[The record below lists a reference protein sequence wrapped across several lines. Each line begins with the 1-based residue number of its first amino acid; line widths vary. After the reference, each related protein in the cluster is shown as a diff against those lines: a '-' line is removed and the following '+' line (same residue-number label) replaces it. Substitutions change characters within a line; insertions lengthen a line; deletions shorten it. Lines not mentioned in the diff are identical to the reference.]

1 MKNETAGWTNESF
14 MEDNRGKMAVFFHAV
29 QIKNNYKSE
38 LEKRP
43 IFEEKIYLK
52 KLVPGDSTLVID
64 RPMRETDIEEF
75 PIEWARFE
83 QKKEQ
88 KADGTPIDAWAAIS
102 ETQKAEFKAL
112 HIFTIDQFATLP
124 DSAGNKIMGFNDLRA
139 KARAFIGAAQDS
151 EMMNKIRAETDEKLK
166 AQEAEMA
173 ELRAMIAEL
182 KTKKAGRPR
191 KKEVVE

>member
-29 QIKNNYKSE
+29 QVKNNFKTE
-38 LEKRP
+38 MEKRP
-43 IFEEKIYLK
+43 IFEERIFLK
-52 KLVPGDSTLVID
+52 KLVPGDSTLVVD
-64 RPMRETDIEEF
+64 RPMREADMEDY

-88 KADGTPIDAWAAIS
+88 KADGTPIDAWMAIND
-102 ETQKAEFKAL
+102 TQKAEFKAL
-112 HIFTIDQFATLP
+112 HIFTIDQFAKLP

-151 EMMNKIRAETDEKLK
+151 QMMDRIRAETDEKLK
-166 AQEAEMA
+166 AQEVEMS

-182 KTKKAGRPR
+182 TSKKAGRPR
-191 KKEVVE
+191 KETVE

>member
-29 QIKNNYKSE
+29 QVKNNFKTE
-38 LEKRP
+38 MEKRP
-43 IFEEKIYLK
+43 IFEERIFLK
-52 KLVPGDSTLVID
+52 KLVPGDSTLVVD
-64 RPMRETDIEEF
+64 RPMREADMEDY

-88 KADGTPIDAWAAIS
+88 KADGTPIDAWIAIND
-102 ETQKAEFKAL
+102 TQKAEFKAL
-112 HIFTIDQFATLP
+112 HIFTIDQFAKLP

-151 EMMNKIRAETDEKLK
+151 QMMDRIRAETDEKLK
-166 AQEAEMA
+166 AQEVEMS

-182 KTKKAGRPR
+182 TSKKAGRPR
-191 KKEVVE
+191 KETVE

>member
-29 QIKNNYKSE
+29 QVKNNFKTE

-43 IFEEKIYLK
+43 IFEERIFLK
-52 KLVPGDSTLVID
+52 KLVPGDSTLVVD
-64 RPMRETDIEEF
+64 RPMRETDKEDY

-88 KADGTPIDAWAAIS
+88 KSDGTPIDAWMAIND
-102 ETQKAEFKAL
+102 TQKAEFKAL
-112 HIFTIDQFATLP
+112 HIFTIDQFAKLP
-124 DSAGNKIMGFNDLRA
+124 DSAGNKIMGFNDLRT

-151 EMMNKIRAETDEKLK
+151 QMMDRIRAETDEKLK
-166 AQEAEMA
+166 AQEVEMS

-182 KTKKAGRPR
+182 TSKKAGRPR
-191 KKEVVE
+191 KETVE

>member
-29 QIKNNYKSE
+29 QVKNNFKTE
-38 LEKRP
+38 MEKRP
-43 IFEEKIYLK
+43 IFEERIFLK
-52 KLVPGDSTLVID
+52 KLVPGDSTLVVD
-64 RPMRETDIEEF
+64 RPMREIDKEDY

-88 KADGTPIDAWAAIS
+88 KSDGTPIDAWMAIND
-102 ETQKAEFKAL
+102 TQKAEFKAL
-112 HIFTIDQFATLP
+112 HIFTIDQFAKLP
-124 DSAGNKIMGFNDLRA
+124 DSAGNKIMGFNDLRT

-151 EMMNKIRAETDEKLK
+151 QMMDRIRAETDEKLK
-166 AQEAEMA
+166 AQEVEMS

-182 KTKKAGRPR
+182 TSKKAGRPR
-191 KKEVVE
+191 KETVE

>member
-29 QIKNNYKSE
+29 QVKNNFKTE
-38 LEKRP
+38 MEKRP
-43 IFEEKIYLK
+43 IFEERIFLK
-52 KLVPGDSTLVID
+52 KLVPGDSTLVVD
-64 RPMRETDIEEF
+64 RPMRETDKEDY

-88 KADGTPIDAWAAIS
+88 KSDGTPIDAWMAIND
-102 ETQKAEFKAL
+102 TQKAEFKAL
-112 HIFTIDQFATLP
+112 HIFTIDQFAKLP
-124 DSAGNKIMGFNDLRA
+124 DSAGNKIMGFNDLRT

-151 EMMNKIRAETDEKLK
+151 QMMDRIRAETDEKLK
-166 AQEAEMA
+166 AQEVEMS

-182 KTKKAGRPR
+182 TSKKAGRPR
-191 KKEVVE
+191 KETVE

>member
-52 KLVPGDSTLVID
+52 KLVPGDSTLVVD
-64 RPMRETDIEEF
+64 RPMRETDMEEF

-124 DSAGNKIMGFNDLRA
+124 DSAGNKIMGFNELRA
-139 KARAFIGAAQDS
+139 KAQAFIGAAQDS
-151 EMMNKIRAETDEKLK
+151 QLMDKIRAETDEKLK
-166 AQEAEMA
+166 AQEVEMA
-173 ELRAMIAEL
+173 ALRAMIEEL
-182 KTKKAGRPR
+182 TTKKAGRPR
-191 KKEVVE
+191 KELVE